1 MNLQDKLTQYID
13 AGYPIMYISSYE
25 ELKIDEMISN
35 LSVGRKL
42 IEWNGADGLVDF
54 DTKVS
59 LLGNKMS
66 LDESLAY
73 LNADTELDGHILI
86 LKDAHV
92 YMNDEY
98 PSVVSLLKRICHR
111 IIRGDIEATVLI
123 VSSIVK
129 IPKEIEKFVTVFKA
143 DDMTTDDIKE
153 YVKNYLDNMNILIQE
168 KLLNEI
174 SIAFKGLTAYEIES
188 LLNLSMSENGSIT
201 HTDLKLIAEQKR
213 QIIMKTNILEMINV
227 KEKIEDIGGLS
238 QLKHWLERKSKVYKS
253 IDEAMKFGVDMPK
266 GVLIAGIPGC
276 GKSLTSK
283 VTSAL
288 FEVPLLKLDMGK
300 IMGKYLGESET
311 NMRKAIKLAETISPC
326 VLWVDELEKA
336 FAGTDG
342 SGHEVTMRLF
352 AAFLTWLQEK
362 TTPVFVVATANDISK
377 MPPELLRKGRFDDIF
392 YVDLPNDS
400 ERKSIF
406 EIHIQKRRPMDLRKI
421 DLNQL
426 VKQTEGFSGADIEGV
441 VVDAVENSFADGAA
455 ELTTEYLKKAITDTK
470 SLSVIMKDQLNELRK
485 FYKEKSHFKSAT

>member
-66 LDESLAY
+66 LDESLSY

-129 IPKEIEKFVTVFKA
+129 IPKEIEKFVTVFEA

-174 SIAFKGLTAYEIES
+174 AIAFKGLTAYEIES

-253 IDEAMKFGVDMPK
+253 IDEAIKFGVDMPK
-266 GVLIAGIPGC
+266 GVPIAGIPGC
-276 GKSLTSK
+276 GKSLTAK

-426 VKQTEGFSGADIEGV
+426 VMQTEGFSGADIEGV

-455 ELTTEYLKKAITDTK
+455 ELTTEYLKKAIADTK

>member
-1 MNLQDKLTQYID
+1 MD
-13 AGYPIMYISSYE
+13 
-25 ELKIDEMISN
+25 DE
-35 LSVGRKL
+35 
-42 IEWNGADGLVDF
+42 
-54 DTKVS
+54 
-59 LLGNKMS
+59 
-66 LDESLAY
+66 
-73 LNADTELDGHILI
+73 
-86 LKDAHV
+86 
-92 YMNDEY
+92 EY
-98 PSVVSLLKRICHR
+98 PSIVSLLKRICHR
-111 IIRGDIEATVLI
+111 IIRGDIETTVLI

-129 IPKEIEKFVTVFKA
+129 IPKEIEKFITVFES
-143 DDMTTDDIKE
+143 DDMTTDDIKD
-153 YVKNYLDNMNILIQE
+153 YVKSYLNNINISVQE

-174 SIAFKGLTAYEIES
+174 AIAFKGLTAYEIES
-188 LLNLSMSENGSIT
+188 LLNLSLSENGSIT

-227 KEKIEDIGGLS
+227 KEKVEDIGGLS

-276 GKSLTSK
+276 GKSLTAK

-288 FEVPLLKLDMGK
+288 FEVPLLKLDMGR

-406 EIHIQKRRPMDLRKI
+406 EIHIQKRRPMDLGKI
-421 DLNQL
+421 KLNQL
-426 VKQTEGFSGADIEGV
+426 VEQTKGFSGADIEGV

-455 ELTTEYLKKAITDTK
+455 GLTTEYMIKAIDNTK
-470 SLSVIMKDQLNELRK
+470 SLSVIMKDQLSELRK

>member
-1 MNLQDKLTQYID
+1 MNLQDKLTQYIY

-54 DTKVS
+54 DTKVP
-59 LLGNKMS
+59 LLGNKLS

-86 LKDAHV
+86 LKDAHI
-92 YMNDEY
+92 YINNEY

-111 IIRGDIEATVLI
+111 IIKGDIEATVLI

-129 IPKEIEKFVTVFKA
+129 IPKEIEKFITVFET

-153 YVKNYLDNMNILIQE
+153 YVKSYLDNMNILIQE

-188 LLNLSMSENGSIT
+188 LLNLSMSQNGSIT

-276 GKSLTSK
+276 GKSLTAK

-311 NMRKAIKLAETISPC
+311 NMRRAIKLAETISPC

-400 ERKSIF
+400 ERKNIF

-441 VVDAVENSFADGAA
+441 VVDAVENSFADGVA
-455 ELTTEYLKKAITDTK
+455 ELTTEYLKKAITNTK